1 MPDRSRQPR
10 RRPRWG
16 LIGAVAVAAIAVLA
30 VGAWL
35 AAGAMRPDEIEG
47 SATVEFIPE
56 TEPATTAATT
66 AAAAPDPVAPWPTY
80 GFDSARTRHNPAL
93 EHRPPYTEQWVFR
106 SRSLLEFPPVVAEG
120 RLFVGQLRG
129 RFYAVDTGTGG
140 VIWEKDTGYCS
151 AASPAFADGVVY
163 AGFLADYPC
172 PKGDFQDGGFVV
184 AWDAA
189 SGDELWRVE
198 MSPVESSPL
207 VVDGVVYV
215 ASWDAK
221 VHALDARTGAT
232 IWETELDAQIVA
244 SATWIDPAQS
254 GGRAAITIGTNG
266 GSLYS
271 LDAETGAINWQA
283 RSNENLGSG
292 REYFYATPAV
302 AYGRVFVGNT
312 DGWMYAYGAASGN
325 LLWAKQAGSYVYTA
339 AAVADETVYIGTYD
353 GWLIAYDAATGA
365 EDWRLEMPG
374 AIHGAPTLMAGLL
387 YVSTCSGCGQNGVR
401 ESKRGPDATYAVDVT
416 TRKVVWEF
424 PAGKYSPIVADEER
438 VYLVGT
444 GVVFGLDPS

>member
-1 MPDRSRQPR
+1 MPDRAGQPR

-16 LIGAVAVAAIAVLA
+16 LIGAAAVLA
-30 VGAWL
+30 LAVLGGGAW
-35 AAGAMRPDEIEG
+35 AAVNALGPDEVEG

-56 TEPATTAATT
+56 TEPAAPATT
-66 AAAAPDPVAPWPTY
+66 GAAPDPAQPWPTY
-80 GFDSARTRHNPAL
+80 GFDDARTRVNPAL
-93 EHRPPYTEQWVFR
+93 DHRPPYTEEWRFR
-106 SRSLLEFPPVVAEG
+106 SKSLLEFPPVVADG

-140 VIWEKDTGYCS
+140 TIWEKDTGHCS
-151 AASPAFADGVVY
+151 AASPAYADGVVY
-163 AGFLADYPC
+163 AGFLAYHPC
-172 PKGDFQDGGFVV
+172 PKGEFQDGGFVV

-189 SGDELWRVE
+189 SGEELWRVE
-198 MSPVESSPL
+198 MAPVESSPL

-215 ASWDAK
+215 AAWDAR
-221 VHALDARTGAT
+221 VHALDARTGAE
-232 IWETELDAQIVA
+232 IWSTELDAQIVA
-244 SATWIDPAQS
+244 SATWVDPAQS

-271 LDAETGAINWQA
+271 LDAETGAINWRA

-312 DGWMYAYGAASGN
+312 DGWMYAFGAESGR

-339 AAVADETVYIGTYD
+339 AAVDDETVYIGTYD
-353 GWLIAYDAATGA
+353 GFVIAYDAATGA
-365 EDWRLEMPG
+365 ENWRLEMPG

-401 ESKRGPDATYAVDVT
+401 ESKRGPDATYAIDIA
-416 TRKVVWEF
+416 TREVVWEY
-424 PAGKYSPIVADEER
+424 PAGKYAPIVADEER

-444 GVVFGLDPS
+444 GVIFGLKPS

>member
-1 MPDRSRQPR
+1 MTPRRGQPR

-16 LIGAVAVAAIAVLA
+16 LIGALALIVVAVLG

-35 AAGAMRPDEIEG
+35 ALGALEPDEVEG
-47 SATVEFIPE
+47 SATVEFTPP
-56 TEPATTAATT
+56 PATAAVEET
-66 AAAAPDPVAPWPTY
+66 DPVAPWPTY
-80 GFDSARTRHNPAL
+80 GFDNARTRWNPDL
-93 EHRPPYTEQWVFR
+93 EHRPPYTEEWVFR
-106 SRSLLEFPPVVAEG
+106 SRSLLEFPPVVADG

-140 VIWEKDTGYCS
+140 TIWEKDTGHCS
-151 AASPAFADGVVY
+151 AASPAYADGVVY

-172 PKGDFQDGGFVV
+172 PKGDFQDGGFVA

-189 SGDELWRVE
+189 SGAELWRVD
-198 MSPVESSPL
+198 MAPVESSPL
-207 VVDGVVYV
+207 VVDGTVYV
-215 ASWDAK
+215 AAWDAK
-221 VHALDARTGAT
+221 VYALDARTGAER
-232 IWETELDAQIVA
+232 WSTELDAQIVA
-244 SATWIDPAQS
+244 SATLIAPEEA

-266 GSLYS
+266 GTLYS
-271 LDAETGAINWQA
+271 LDAETGAINWEAQ
-283 RSNENLGSG
+283 SNDNLGSG

-312 DGWMYAYGAASGN
+312 DGWMYAYGAKSGN

-339 AAVADETVYIGTYD
+339 AAVAEEVVYIGTYD
-353 GWLIAYDAATGA
+353 GFVIAYDAATGA
-365 EDWRLEMPG
+365 ERWRLEMPG
-374 AIHGAPTLMAGLL
+374 AVHGAPTLMAGLL

-401 ESKRGPDATYAVDVT
+401 ESKRGPDATYAIDVAT
-416 TRKVVWEF
+416 QEIVWEF
-424 PAGKYSPIVADEER
+424 PAGKYSPLVADTER